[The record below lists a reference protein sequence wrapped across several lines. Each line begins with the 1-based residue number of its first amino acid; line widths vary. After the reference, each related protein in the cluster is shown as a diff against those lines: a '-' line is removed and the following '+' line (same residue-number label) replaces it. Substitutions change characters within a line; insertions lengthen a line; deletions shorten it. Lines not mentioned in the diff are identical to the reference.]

1 MRSERFSLPGLEIPA
16 VLYGEPADRVWLYI
30 HGKLGCKE
38 EAEPFAELACARG
51 AQVLA
56 MDLPRHGAR
65 QNSAQDFV
73 PWDAVPEVAA
83 LLAYARERWERVS
96 LRAVSLGAWFSLLAC
111 GDGGLDRALL
121 VSPVLDMAALIETM
135 MGWAGVTAAQ
145 LEAVGEIPTDFG
157 ETLSWRYL
165 QYAWAHPVTQW
176 EVPTA
181 ILYGGRDHLTS
192 QETVTVF
199 SRRFGCRL
207 TVLEE
212 GEHWL
217 HTPEELA
224 ALRRWEVKALS

>member
-1 MRSERFSLPGLEIPA
+1 MKTTSLTLPGREIPLL
-16 VLYGEPADRVWLYI
+16 LYGEPSDRVWLYI

-38 EAEPFAELACARG
+38 EAEPFSELACARG

-56 MDLPRHGAR
+56 MDLPRHGVR
-65 QNSAQDFV
+65 RNSIQDFV

-83 LLAYARERWERVS
+83 LLAWARDRWPQVS

-111 GDGGLDRALL
+111 GGGTLDQALL
-121 VSPVLDMAALIETM
+121 VSPVLDMEQLITAM

-145 LEAVGEIPTDFG
+145 LEAAGELPTDFG

-165 QYAWAHPVTQW
+165 QYARAHPVTRW

-192 QETVTVF
+192 RETVTAF
-199 SRRFGCRL
+199 ARRFGCRL

-217 HTPEELA
+217 HTPSELA
-224 ALRRWEVKALS
+224 ALRGWEAACL